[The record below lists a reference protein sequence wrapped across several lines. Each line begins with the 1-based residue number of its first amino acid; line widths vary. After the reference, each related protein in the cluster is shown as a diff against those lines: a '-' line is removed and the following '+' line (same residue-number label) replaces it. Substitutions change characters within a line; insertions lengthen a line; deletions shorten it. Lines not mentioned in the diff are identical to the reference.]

1 MIKSLVIL
9 SFICSV
15 LLAKDIEVDFLK
27 SLDEVSEIATKT
39 KLNIDDTPSFITV
52 LRSKKLKELGAKNI
66 LEALRFVPGIE
77 VKRELSGVPV
87 IIFRGVT
94 QKSEVK
100 LMVDGVTINNS
111 YRGSIYYYL
120 DFPID
125 MIDRIEVIRG
135 AGSIMYGS
143 NAISGVINIITKTSQ
158 ESTKN
163 SVFVSAGSYDYTNIG
178 AVLSTKLEG
187 VKIGLDVYRQKDNKK
202 IDIDEP
208 QDSDRHLDDFSVG
221 INIAGENLSFNSRI
235 KKSNAGNAYG
245 ILGTADTQQD
255 KFFNENTN
263 IFAQLEYKDKITLNN
278 ELKVL
283 AGYTRYNQKV
293 QTQYIT
299 HVITTDYLEE
309 NYFGE
314 IMLSNKS
321 LKNNR
326 FFIGAKIDSAK
337 ELKNDWQTDGKD
349 TKNLVVDSGLHR
361 DTISLYLN
369 DEYSLGENTNLS
381 AGLRYDYFSDFKGS
395 ISPNLGIV
403 YKLNEDI
410 RLKALYSHA
419 FRAPSWIE
427 VTSNDDLVSEKS
439 DTLEAGIIFKPSSQ
453 NILRLNAYAMI
464 LDDMIVKKRIT
475 EYDQDGK
482 NSFYGSELQYTYA
495 PNNNIQIDF
504 IASYVDARDK
514 DNNRLPDVANGLA
527 GCDFIYETDSG
538 FVFGSTLRYVSSSAR
553 VDGDTRDNMDES
565 WIFNQTITYN
575 YKDFSASLV
584 LNDLFDANTNYSA
597 APRDSKAID
606 FDDGGRNMMLN
617 LSLEF

>member
-1 MIKSLVIL
+1 MMKSLVIL